1 MRKFKEIDDK
11 GIGNFGKLVI
21 TTAENYIK
29 SERWEDAIQ
38 LIKHTETIDGSHE
51 SAPIISQLVSK
62 IAREAISSKDVS
74 KALKILLELKLL
86 IEECKF
92 IMPDDRCTVFNNL
105 ACAYRR
111 TGKISQAKKYIDK
124 ALALSSS
131 SRVSDTEKAAA
142 LLNNCSILSELGKHL
157 KASESAFKII
167 ELISKIP
174 NPSEHLKKLLGLAC
188 FNYATEKKELKDLQE
203 SINYYKKVAITL
215 QGLLGL
221 ENVIDESSKQCEIL
235 EEIIKSQVKP
245 KSRPVSASSK
255 SKGLINRPSDPRYQ
269 SAIRSQQI
277 SYAPSQDRRASQSYK
292 MPPYPNFITNDYMK
306 YRKEI
311 ERIVGRPP
319 VLDRRSKDFDRN
331 LPPKPK
337 LKDFKISSQ
346 EDIRILPSRSETV
359 KNSQFSQY
367 NFSSTMLEIANQQTI
382 SLPSLP
388 VERKNEESKTKNF
401 VEKPYPPIET
411 VLITENVPLSKNSS
425 SIEILPIIETLP
437 VKEVIENNSVKQ
449 VFKEITQEE
458 AAIRIQAAFKGKRIR
473 KKLAIKSSYVLIFRA
488 CRNIKD
494 YCFLVTI
501 AKKNI
506 KTLILLLDL
515 ENVSRCF
522 KAKID
527 FGDQINVDK
536 IVGSIG
542 LTEDRKPFLIE
553 GEKQMCF
560 RDIFSKDK
568 EETIKNSS

>member
-1 MRKFKEIDDK
+1 MRKFREIDDK

-62 IAREAISSKDVS
+62 IAREAISSKDIN

-86 IEECKF
+86 IEECNF
-92 IMPDDRCTVFNNL
+92 VMPDDRCTVFNNL

-111 TGKISQAKKYIDK
+111 TGKINQAKKYIDK
-124 ALALSSS
+124 ALALSNS

-167 ELISKIP
+167 DLISKIP
-174 NPSEHLKKLLGLAC
+174 YPSEHLKKLLGLAC

-203 SINYYKKVAITL
+203 AVDYYKKAAITL
-215 QGLLGL
+215 EGLLGL
-221 ENVIDESSKQCEIL
+221 ENVIDESLKQCDNL
-235 EEIIKSQVKP
+235 EEILKSQMKP
-245 KSRPVSASSK
+245 KSRPVSASLK
-255 SKGLINRPSDPRYQ
+255 SRALINRPNDPRYQ

-277 SYAPSQDRRASQSYK
+277 SYAPIQDRRASHSYK

-319 VLDRRSKDFDRN
+319 VLDRKSKKIERN
-331 LPPKPK
+331 VPHKPR

-346 EDIRILPSRSETV
+346 EDIRIIPSRSETV
-359 KNSQFSQY
+359 KNSQFSNY

-382 SLPSLP
+382 SLPSLS
-388 VERKNEESKTKNF
+388 VDKKHEELKIDNF
-401 VEKPYPPIET
+401 VENPHPPLET
-411 VLITENVPLSKNSS
+411 VLITENIPISKDSS

-437 VKEVIENNSVKQ
+437 IKNPVEDNSDKQ
-449 VFKEITQEE
+449 ASYHLTQEE
-458 AAIRIQAAFKGKRIR
+458 AAIRIQSAFKGKRIR
-473 KKLAIKSSYVLIFRA
+473 KKLTIKKSYVMIFRA
-488 CRNIKD
+488 CRKIKD
-494 YCFLVTI
+494 NYFLVTV
-501 AKKNI
+501 AKKNQN
-506 KTLILLLDL
+506 TLVLLFDL
-515 ENVSRCF
+515 ENLSKCF
-522 KAKID
+522 KVKID
-527 FGDQINVDK
+527 VGDQINVDK
-536 IVGSIG
+536 ILGGID
-542 LTEDRKPFLIE
+542 LNDERIPFFIE
-553 GEKQMCF
+553 GEKRIQF
-560 RDIFSKDK
+560 KDIFSKDK
-568 EETIKNSS
+568 RGTIKNSS